1 VDRIFETDVWA
12 LAAFA
17 AADLA
22 EVAAETREGALAVHA
37 AGMLDV
43 IAGRIDRPLY
53 GGLAALGNGWAAL
66 ASGEAEEA
74 AAFADRAG
82 DLVARTGCRAF
93 AGRALELRARAQG
106 DFDRTAAAA
115 TLEEAARVFGT
126 CGAAGRRDRALETLR
141 RLGRP
146 GRRRAA
152 AARGPASLT
161 RREREVAELA
171 VAGLS
176 TRDIATQLGI
186 GDRTVET
193 HLDNVYAK
201 LGVESRLELVRHAA
215 VLTP

>member
-1 VDRIFETDVWA
+1 LF
-12 LAAFA
+12 
-17 AADLA
+17 
-22 EVAAETREGALAVHA
+22 GA
-37 AGMLDV
+37 
-43 IAGRIDRPLY
+43 
-53 GGLAALGNGWAAL
+53 
-66 ASGEAEEA
+66 
-74 AAFADRAG
+74 
-82 DLVARTGCRAF
+82 
-93 AGRALELRARAQG
+93 
-106 DFDRTAAAA
+106 
-115 TLEEAARVFGT
+115 
-126 CGAAGRRDRALETLR
+126 CGAAGRRDRTLETLR

-161 RREREVAELA
+161 RREQEVAELA

-215 VLTP
+215 VLTL